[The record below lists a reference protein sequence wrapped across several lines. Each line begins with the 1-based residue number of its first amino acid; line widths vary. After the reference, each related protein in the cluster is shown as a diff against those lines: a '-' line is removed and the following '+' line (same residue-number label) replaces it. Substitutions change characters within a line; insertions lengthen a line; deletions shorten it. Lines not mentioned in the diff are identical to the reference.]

1 MPDVSVVILNF
12 NGKACLKECLKCD
25 PKDQTCIVAS
35 PVKLSKWE
43 AVNPGSG
50 YSERLKLAFQ
60 SLFSAY
66 STKYEFS
73 GDNMI
78 PAPGEVLEEGE
89 VLEVCLHFEKKDNVY
104 KITRE
109 ELSRESCT
117 N

>member
-1 MPDVSVVILNF
+1 M
-12 NGKACLKECLKCD
+12 
-25 PKDQTCIVAS
+25 AS